1 MRISITSFVS
11 HALSGSRASIVFLN
25 ASSFAQEQ
33 TSSSRLQQELKE
45 TSIRELVATGK
56 IEMHEARMVSLT
68 KEINSKDELYVFC
81 LDLLDDVESRT

>member
-1 MRISITSFVS
+1 MTSFVS
-11 HALSGSRASIVFLN
+11 RALSGSRASIIFFKKY

-56 IEMHEARMVSLT
+56 IEMHEGRMVSLT

-81 LDLLDDVESRT
+81 LDLLDDVESRN